1 MVVEHF
7 FSDMDSTLLG
17 SDNGIPQHNIDIIKN
32 VDIPFTL
39 VSARAPVEMDF
50 AIDTLD
56 LKGPQIGFNGGI
68 IYEGTG
74 NNRKVMQKKPI
85 GFHVAKSL
93 VESVCKKFPD
103 ISLSFY
109 DENHWYAEGIDNGI
123 ELESAIT
130 GQTPTIVNFH
140 NLLQGNLDVYKIMIV
155 IFDEE
160 TMQSLI
166 QYLNNKGEETVV
178 IQRSGKNHL
187 EITNSQAIKANG
199 IKYVLATE
207 HIDVE
212 SIYAFGDGHND
223 IPTFELVGH
232 PVAMD
237 NAVADLKRH
246 AEFITG
252 NNDDGGVGEF
262 IKKLV

>member
-1 MVVEHF
+1 
-7 FSDMDSTLLG
+7 
-17 SDNGIPQHNIDIIKN
+17 
-32 VDIPFTL
+32 
-39 VSARAPVEMDF
+39 
-50 AIDTLD
+50 
-56 LKGPQIGFNGGI
+56 
-68 IYEGTG
+68 
-74 NNRKVMQKKPI
+74 
-85 GFHVAKSL
+85 
-93 VESVCKKFPD
+93 
-103 ISLSFY
+103 
-109 DENHWYAEGIDNGI
+109 DNGI

-212 SIYAFGDGHND
+212 RSEEH
-223 IPTFELVGH
+223 TSELQS
-232 PVAMD
+232 
-237 NAVADLKRH
+237 R
-246 AEFITG
+246 
-252 NNDDGGVGEF
+252 
-262 IKKLV
+262 